1 MNLDLL
7 LAVAAL
13 DFGGLL
19 VLCLK
24 AIHDGLNSPRYTKRS
39 DDWKPGDPAVYRA
52 YLDRHQEK
60 R

>member
-7 LAVAAL
+7 LVVASL

-39 DDWKPGDPAVYRA
+39 DDWKPGDPAVYKA
-52 YLDRHQEK
+52 YMDSLEEK
-60 R
+60 G

>member
-24 AIHDGLNSPRYTKRS
+24 AIHDGLNSPKYTKRS

-52 YLDRHQEK
+52 YLDRRETEG
-60 R
+60 